1 MSLFLLFLST
11 AARKEYGVREGG
23 ISDQGKG
30 FSILGDLCIFAFI
43 WFVTSTSQQ
52 NLMREFRS
60 FLSFPKCHIY
70 FLINSQISQLGH

>member
-1 MSLFLLFLST
+1 MVLERVELVIRERCFLFWGIYAFL
-11 AARKEYGVREGG
+11 
-23 ISDQGKG
+23 
-30 FSILGDLCIFAFI
+30 AFI

-70 FLINSQISQLGH
+70 FLINSQTSQLGH